1 MPPKA
6 SPFAFELN
14 DNAARRNTELLRSF
28 DFDLGKVI
36 EAHPGTVSSYGSE
49 LRPLGQLRALLQH
62 HPQWATI
69 EQYARSG
76 IDYPFVDDI
85 SEDDRVAMLHENIQ
99 RGNHR
104 SALNPRDRVH
114 VEKAC
119 PSPPKVS
126 LK

>member
-1 MPPKA
+1 M
-6 SPFAFELN
+6 FELTEEAASL
-14 DNAARRNTELLRSF
+14 NAKLLSAF

-36 EAHPGTVSSYGSE
+36 DAHPGTVSSYGSE
-49 LRPLGQLRALLQH
+49 LRPLDQLRALLQH
-62 HPQWATI
+62 HPQWTTI

-76 IDYPFVDDI
+76 IDYPFIDDI